1 MKKRVLILCT
11 GNSCRSQMAEGF
23 VNHLLGDA
31 WEARS
36 AGTRPM
42 EAVHPLMVRV
52 MAEAGVDLSAA
63 IPRSVDVFL
72 NEPWDLV
79 VTVCDRAQ
87 ESCPAFPRPVAKVYL
102 PFVDPAAAE
111 GTEAERLAVFRRIR
125 DEIRDRLV
133 GAVAG
138 WGDRG

>member
-1 MKKRVLILCT
+1 
-11 GNSCRSQMAEGF
+11 MAEGF
-23 VNHLLGDA
+23 VNHVLGGT
-31 WEARS
+31 WEAHS

-42 EAVHPLMVRV
+42 EAVHPLMVKV

-63 IPRSVDVFL
+63 VPRSVDVFL

-87 ESCPAFPRPVAKVYL
+87 ESCPLFPRPVPKLYL

-111 GTEAERLAVFRRIR
+111 GTEEERLAVFRRIR
-125 DEIRDRLV
+125 DEIRERLV
-133 GAVAG
+133 GAVASR
-138 WGDRG
+138 DERG